1 MLGGS
6 LYVKYNH
13 EKNPAQPID
22 LSIITV
28 NIDPSQLPESPNF
41 FTENISSPGE
51 IYISFKKTHP
61 QDTSFR
67 LEFFNR
73 YLEWDRVKLAGSD
86 FSDTPRTIIDM
97 TVMNNEDMTVVS
109 SDYTESPVTRSLE
122 SAVVG
127 NDFVLEGMK
136 VTTLLSGQPF
146 GLSTGRPLYTGN
158 SPVVL
163 SVTLAS
169 TNEQKDYTLD
179 RFTKF
184 VFPDTLSGSITSG
197 RAYIL
202 TPSGTEKLSYT
213 NDMLGMPL
221 LPGTR
226 VIDSS
231 NPLSIYNPIENIST
245 QIPVG
250 TEYRHVGL
258 TGRNDAYTVNFPFEN
273 GYYSARMRSLR
284 SGNIIRAGITL
295 LAPLA
300 ALDRSAPVVELSD
313 QKVPVYQTKS
323 IPLTDAI
330 SEANSFTLLADSD
343 TTIDSDANG

>member
-1 MLGGS
+1 
-6 LYVKYNH
+6 
-13 EKNPAQPID
+13 
-22 LSIITV
+22 
-28 NIDPSQLPESPNF
+28 
-41 FTENISSPGE
+41 
-51 IYISFKKTHP
+51 
-61 QDTSFR
+61 
-67 LEFFNR
+67 
-73 YLEWDRVKLAGSD
+73 
-86 FSDTPRTIIDM
+86 
-97 TVMNNEDMTVVS
+97 
-109 SDYTESPVTRSLE
+109 
-122 SAVVG
+122 
-127 NDFVLEGMK
+127 
-136 VTTLLSGQPF
+136 
-146 GLSTGRPLYTGN
+146 
-158 SPVVL
+158 
-163 SVTLAS
+163 
-169 TNEQKDYTLD
+169 
-179 RFTKF
+179 
-184 VFPDTLSGSITSG
+184 
-197 RAYIL
+197 
-202 TPSGTEKLSYT
+202 
-213 NDMLGMPL
+213 MLGMPL

-313 QKVPVYQTKS
+313 QKVPVYLTKS

-343 TTIDSDANG
+343 TTIDADANG